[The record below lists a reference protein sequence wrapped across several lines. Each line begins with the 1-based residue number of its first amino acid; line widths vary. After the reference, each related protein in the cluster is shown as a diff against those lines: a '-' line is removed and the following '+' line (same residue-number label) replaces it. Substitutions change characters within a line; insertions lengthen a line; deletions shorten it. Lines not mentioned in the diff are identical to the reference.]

1 MKIGR
6 NEECW
11 CGSGKKYKK
20 CHAETDERMSKL
32 RREGYEVP
40 NRKLLKTPAQIA
52 GIAESSK
59 INIAA
64 LDLMG
69 EHVQPGI
76 TTEELDRLI
85 HEKTVAMGG
94 IPAPLHYKGFPKS
107 TCISINEVVCHGI
120 PSKKTVLREGDIVNI
135 DVSTIYQGFYSDSSR
150 MFCVGKVSAEKQKL
164 VETAREC
171 MELGVAA
178 VNPWGFLGDVGEAV
192 NAHAGKNGYTIVRE
206 IGGHGIGLQFHEE
219 PFVSYVTHGGTGMV
233 LVPGL
238 TFTVEPM
245 VNMGKAQVHTDERD
259 GWTVTTAD
267 GQPSAQWEKTVCVTE
282 DGCRVLTY

>member
-20 CHAETDERMSKL
+20 CHAEIDEKMSML
-32 RREGYEVP
+32 RNEGYEVP
-40 NRKLLKTPAQIA
+40 NRKLLKTPAQLA
-52 GIAESSK
+52 GMAGSSQ

-64 LDLMG
+64 LDMIG
-69 EHVQPGI
+69 EYVKPGI

-85 HEKTVAMGG
+85 HEKTAEMGG
-94 IPAPLHYKGFPKS
+94 IPAPLHYRGFPKS

-135 DVSTIYQGFYSDSSR
+135 DVSTIFKGYYSDSSR
-150 MFCVGKVSAEKQKL
+150 MFCVGAVSGEKQRL

-171 MELGVAA
+171 MELGIEA
-178 VNPWGFLGDVGEAV
+178 VKPWGFLGDVGEAV
-192 NAHAGKNGYTIVRE
+192 NSHAKNNGYSVVRE
-206 IGGHGIGLQFHEE
+206 IGGHGVGLEFHEE
-219 PFVSYVTHGGTGMV
+219 PFVSYVTQKGTGMV

-245 VNMGKAQVHTDERD
+245 VNMGKAQVHTDPKD
-259 GWTVTTAD
+259 GWTVTTVD
-267 GQPSAQWEKTVCVTE
+267 RQPSAQWEKTVCVTQ
-282 DGCRVLTY
+282 DGCRILTY

>member
-20 CHAETDERMSKL
+20 CHAEIDERMNML
-32 RREGYEVP
+32 RSEGYAVP
-40 NRKLLKTPAQIA
+40 NRSLLKTPAQIA
-52 GIAESSK
+52 GIADSSR

-64 LDLMG
+64 LDMIG
-69 EHVQPGI
+69 KYVKPGV
-76 TTEELDRLI
+76 TTAELDQLI
-85 HEKTVAMGG
+85 HEKTVGMGG
-94 IPAPLHYKGFPKS
+94 VPAPLHYRGFPKS

-120 PSKKTVLREGDIVNI
+120 PSKKTVLKEGDIVNMDI
-135 DVSTIYQGFYSDSSR
+135 STIYKGFYSDSSR
-150 MFCVGKVSAEKQKL
+150 MFCVGAVSGEKQRL

-171 MELGVAA
+171 MELGVGA
-178 VNPWGFLGDVGEAV
+178 VKPWGFLGDVGGAV
-192 NAHAGKNGYTIVRE
+192 NTHAKKNGCTVVRE

-219 PFVSYVTHGGTGMV
+219 PFVSYVTQKGTGMV

-245 VNMGKAQVHTDERD
+245 INMGKAQVYTDEKD
-259 GWTVTTAD
+259 GWTVYTAD
-267 GQPSAQWEKTVCVTE
+267 QRPSAQWEKTVCVTE
-282 DGCRVLTY
+282 AGCRVLTY